1 MTFIRNMDPRDSM
14 EIGRKKDAIEIK
26 EIVFSISGCPIEL
39 KYPNEIIEFLKK
51 FQDLD
56 FPKDLIF
63 APHDIVLKKEE
74 IVEDYYYSMDIA
86 RALAAQQNGYVSPYR
101 DLVKTKKIFKEI
113 RLYEYAG
120 KTILYCGK
128 FFEMPSIA
136 KIIEK
141 RINYL
146 TEDEERY
153 LKRKE
158 EEEEKK
164 FKEMSAML
172 DLFKMKQAM
181 KIKEAEM
188 EEEMKKEMIKSAAG
202 SFIMKKTD
210 AIIKLVN
217 GIL

>member
-1 MTFIRNMDPRDSM
+1 MAFTRNMDPKDSM

-26 EIVFSISGCPIEL
+26 EVVFSISGCPIEL
-39 KYPNEIIEFLKK
+39 KYPEEIIEFLKK

-63 APHDIVLKKEE
+63 APHNIVLKKEE
-74 IVEDYYYSMDIA
+74 IIEDYSMDLA
-86 RALAAQQNGYVSPYR
+86 RALAAQKNGYVPPYR
-101 DLVKTKKIFKEI
+101 DLVATKKVFKEI

-128 FFEMPSIA
+128 FFEIPSIA
-136 KIIEK
+136 KITEK
-141 RINYL
+141 INYL
-146 TEDEERY
+146 AQDEERH
-153 LKRKE
+153 LKIKKE
-158 EEEEKK
+158 EEDKK

-217 GIL
+217 GLL

>member
-1 MTFIRNMDPRDSM
+1 MAFTRNMDPKDSM

-26 EIVFSISGCPIEL
+26 EVVFSISGCPIEL
-39 KYPNEIIEFLKK
+39 KYPEEIIEFLKK

-63 APHDIVLKKEE
+63 APHNIVLKKEE
-74 IVEDYYYSMDIA
+74 IVEDYSMDLA
-86 RALAAQQNGYVSPYR
+86 RALAAQKNGYVPPYR
-101 DLVKTKKIFKEI
+101 DPVATKKVFKEI

-128 FFEMPSIA
+128 FFEIPSIA
-136 KIIEK
+136 KITEK
-141 RINYL
+141 INYL
-146 TEDEERY
+146 AQDEERH
-153 LKRKE
+153 LKIKKE
-158 EEEEKK
+158 EEDKK

-181 KIKEAEM
+181 KIKEAKM

-217 GIL
+217 GLL

>member
-1 MTFIRNMDPRDSM
+1 MAFTRNMDPKDSM

-39 KYPNEIIEFLKK
+39 KYPEEIIEFLKK

-63 APHDIVLKKEE
+63 APHNIVLKKEE
-74 IVEDYYYSMDIA
+74 IVEDYSVDIA
-86 RALAAQQNGYVSPYR
+86 RALAVQKNIDVPPFHEG
-101 DLVKTKKIFKEI
+101 KTKKVLKEI

-136 KIIEK
+136 KMIEK

-146 TEDEERY
+146 AEDEERY
-153 LKRKE
+153 LKKKKE
-158 EEEEKK
+158 EEDKK
-164 FKEMSAML
+164 FQEMSAML
-172 DLFKMKQAM
+172 DLFKRKQAM

-217 GIL
+217 GLL

>member
-1 MTFIRNMDPRDSM
+1 MAFTRNMDPKDSM

-39 KYPNEIIEFLKK
+39 KYPEEIIEFLKK

-63 APHDIVLKKEE
+63 APHNIVLKKEE
-74 IVEDYYYSMDIA
+74 IVEDYSVDIA
-86 RALAAQQNGYVSPYR
+86 RALAVQKNIDVPPFHEG
-101 DLVKTKKIFKEI
+101 KTKKVLKEI

-128 FFEMPSIA
+128 FFEIPSIA
-136 KIIEK
+136 KITEK
-141 RINYL
+141 INYL
-146 TEDEERY
+146 AQDEERH
-153 LKRKE
+153 LKIKKE
-158 EEEEKK
+158 EEDKK
-164 FKEMSAML
+164 FQEMSAML
-172 DLFKMKQAM
+172 DLFKRKQAM

-210 AIIKLVN
+210 TIIKLIN
-217 GIL
+217 GLL

>member
-1 MTFIRNMDPRDSM
+1 MAFTRNMDPKDSM

-26 EIVFSISGCPIEL
+26 EIVFSIRGCPIEL

-74 IVEDYYYSMDIA
+74 IVEDYSYSMDIA

-128 FFEMPSIA
+128 FFEIPSIA
-136 KIIEK
+136 KITEK
-141 RINYL
+141 INYL
-146 TEDEERY
+146 AQDEERH
-153 LKRKE
+153 LKIKKE
-158 EEEEKK
+158 EEDKK

-202 SFIMKKTD
+202 SFMKKTIK
-210 AIIKLVN
+210 IIN

>member
-1 MTFIRNMDPRDSM
+1 MAFTRNMDPKDSM

-39 KYPNEIIEFLKK
+39 KYPEEIIEFLKK

-63 APHDIVLKKEE
+63 APHNIVLKKEE
-74 IVEDYYYSMDIA
+74 IIEDYSMDLA
-86 RALAAQQNGYVSPYR
+86 RALAAQKNGYVPPYR
-101 DLVKTKKIFKEI
+101 DPVATKKVFKEI

-128 FFEMPSIA
+128 FFEIPSIA
-136 KIIEK
+136 KITEK
-141 RINYL
+141 INYL
-146 TEDEERY
+146 AQDEERH
-153 LKRKE
+153 LKIKKE
-158 EEEEKK
+158 EEDKK

-202 SFIMKKTD
+202 SFMKKTIK
-210 AIIKLVN
+210 IIN

>member
-1 MTFIRNMDPRDSM
+1 MAFTRNMDPKDSM

-63 APHDIVLKKEE
+63 APHNIVLKKEE

-128 FFEMPSIA
+128 FFEIPSIA
-136 KIIEK
+136 KITEK
-141 RINYL
+141 INYL
-146 TEDEERY
+146 AQDEERH
-153 LKRKE
+153 LKIKKE
-158 EEEEKK
+158 EEDKK

>member
-1 MTFIRNMDPRDSM
+1 MAFTRNMDPKDSM

-39 KYPNEIIEFLKK
+39 KYPEEIIEFLKK

-63 APHDIVLKKEE
+63 APHNIVLKKEE
-74 IVEDYYYSMDIA
+74 IVEDYLVDIA
-86 RALAAQQNGYVSPYR
+86 RALAVQKNIDVPPFHEG
-101 DLVKTKKIFKEI
+101 KTKKVLEEI

-128 FFEMPSIA
+128 FFEIPSIA
-136 KIIEK
+136 KITEK
-141 RINYL
+141 INYL
-146 TEDEERY
+146 AQDEERH
-153 LKRKE
+153 LKIKKE
-158 EEEEKK
+158 EEDKK

-202 SFIMKKTD
+202 SFMKKTIK
-210 AIIKLVN
+210 IIN

>member
-1 MTFIRNMDPRDSM
+1 MAFTRNMDPKDSM

-39 KYPNEIIEFLKK
+39 KYPEEIIEFLKK

-63 APHDIVLKKEE
+63 APHNIVLKKEE
-74 IVEDYYYSMDIA
+74 IVEDYSVDIA
-86 RALAAQQNGYVSPYR
+86 RALAAQQNIYVPPFHEG
-101 DLVKTKKIFKEI
+101 KTKKVLKEI

-128 FFEMPSIA
+128 FFEIPSIA
-136 KIIEK
+136 KITEK
-141 RINYL
+141 INYL
-146 TEDEERY
+146 AQDEERH
-153 LKRKE
+153 LKIKKE
-158 EEEEKK
+158 EEDKK
-164 FKEMSAML
+164 FQEMSAML
-172 DLFKMKQAM
+172 DLFKRKQAM

-188 EEEMKKEMIKSAAG
+188 EEEMKKEMIKSAEG

-210 AIIKLVN
+210 TIIKLIN
-217 GIL
+217 GLL

>member
-1 MTFIRNMDPRDSM
+1 MAFTRNMDPKDSM

-26 EIVFSISGCPIEL
+26 EIVFSIRGCPIEL

-63 APHDIVLKKEE
+63 APHNIVLKKEE
-74 IVEDYYYSMDIA
+74 IVEDYSMDLA
-86 RALAAQQNGYVSPYR
+86 RALAAQKNGYVPPYR
-101 DLVKTKKIFKEI
+101 DPVATKKVFKEI

-120 KTILYCGK
+120 KTILYCGN

-217 GIL
+217 GLL

>member
-1 MTFIRNMDPRDSM
+1 MAFTRNMDPKDSM

-39 KYPNEIIEFLKK
+39 KYPEEIIEFLKK

-63 APHDIVLKKEE
+63 APHNIVLKKEE
-74 IVEDYYYSMDIA
+74 IVEDYSMDLA
-86 RALAAQQNGYVSPYR
+86 RALAAQKNGYVPPYR
-101 DLVKTKKIFKEI
+101 DPAATKKVFKEI

-128 FFEMPSIA
+128 FFEIPSIA
-136 KIIEK
+136 KITEK
-141 RINYL
+141 INYL
-146 TEDEERY
+146 AQDEERH
-153 LKRKE
+153 LKIKKE
-158 EEEEKK
+158 EEDKK

-181 KIKEAEM
+181 KIKEAKM

-202 SFIMKKTD
+202 SFMKKTIK
-210 AIIKLVN
+210 IIN